1 MTMVLFNFGHYLG
14 LAAFAA
20 ALAVELVLF
29 SRRVGGRT
37 ARLLAMADLVY
48 GLAAALIIATG
59 LLKVF
64 AGDKPAVYYGH
75 NMFFHIKLTLFVLIF
90 LASIY
95 PTTHFIRNRRAA
107 DSDVVEY
114 PALVGKLL
122 KVELAATAL
131 VPLLAVMMARGF
143 GVGN

>member
-114 PALVGKLL
+114 PALV
-122 KVELAATAL
+122 
-131 VPLLAVMMARGF
+131 PLLAVMMARGY

>member
-1 MTMVLFNFGHYLG
+1 MTMVLINFGHFLG
-14 LAAFAA
+14 LAAFLA
-20 ALAVELVLF
+20 ALAVELALF
-29 SRRVGGRT
+29 ARRVDGRT
-37 ARLLAMADLVY
+37 ARKLALADLVY
-48 GLAAALIIATG
+48 GLAALLVIVTG

-114 PALVGKLL
+114 PALVGTLL

>member
-48 GLAAALIIATG
+48 GLAALLIIATG

-122 KVELAATAL
+122 KVELVATAL

>member
-90 LASIY
+90 VASIY
-95 PTTHFIRNRRAA
+95 PSTHFIRNRRAA